1 MIRELVLLL
10 SAAVAAPVI
19 AQQTAA
25 PPVAGQGVP
34 AVADFLGSIGGNT
47 DIRTVDGQFTPSPYT
62 GTDRLT
68 VPLERDRGRVLG
80 YRFFRE
86 KRRDNATAT
95 AEAARDAF
103 AAECREKGGT
113 IEPTTS
119 EVAMVFHRQIAD
131 GIEYH
136 EPGAKHLWVAIN
148 AVCSR
153 GPANVMGGFLAAVY
167 DPTAAAGA
175 ISAIVGRVPIKTA
188 IYAYGPHR
196 IASAAAL
203 QARQTRASSE
213 IKADQDWHEAFQRD
227 LAIGTDTNCGT
238 VIQIRGPMI
247 EIAMPPDRLTPNGKS
262 TFWSR
267 RDVLRPPRTAPCT
280 FGL

>member
-1 MIRELVLLL
+1 MIRELILLL

-25 PPVAGQGVP
+25 APVAGQRVP

-47 DIRTVDGQFTPSPYT
+47 DIRTVDGQFAPSPYT
-62 GTDRLT
+62 GFHRLT
-68 VPLERDRGRVLG
+68 VPLERDRDLVLG
-80 YRFFRE
+80 YRFFKE
-86 KRRDNATAT
+86 KRRDNAIAT
-95 AEAARDAF
+95 AEAARAAF
-103 AAECREKGGT
+103 AAECREKGGM

-119 EVAMVFHRQIAD
+119 EVATAFHRQIAD
-131 GIEYH
+131 GIEYR
-136 EPGAKHLWVAIN
+136 EPGAKHFWVAITD
-148 AVCSR
+148 VCSR
-153 GPANVMGGFLAAVY
+153 GPATIMGGFLAAVY
-167 DPTAAAGA
+167 DSTAAAGA
-175 ISAIVGRVPIKTA
+175 ISAIVGRVPTKTA
-188 IYAYGPHR
+188 VYAYSANR

-203 QARQTRASSE
+203 QARQTRASNE
-213 IKADQDWHEAFQRD
+213 IKAEQDWHEAFQRD

-247 EIAMPPDRLTPNGKS
+247 EIAVPPDRLTPNGQS

-267 RDVLRPPRTAPCT
+267 RDALRPPRSAPCT